1 MDLSYEYHELSQ
13 DSLEFKNE
21 LHQECY
27 SYGWGRGLTRSMYL
41 YEKNK
46 RLELELKQLKM
57 KLQEIISGKNPQY
70 MILKINNNDKNIS

>member
-27 SYGWGRGLTRSMYL
+27 SYGWGRGLQRAMFL
-41 YEKNK
+41 YEENQ
-46 RLELELKQLKM
+46 RLKLKINELND
-57 KLQEIISGKNPQY
+57 ITSGKNPQY